1 MFLVILMMRIIF
13 HITNTQVLRLLK
25 VFAKDLTSNVKLSKL
40 LLHKIGQSRG
50 ILGRFLWSLLKTGQ
64 RLMKN
69 VLKPPVKSFF
79 KTITINSSSISN
91 RWSCF

>member
-1 MFLVILMMRIIF
+1 MLLVTLMMRIIF

-25 VFAKDLTSNVKLSKL
+25 AFAKGSTSNVKLSKP

-50 ILGRFLWSLLKTGQ
+50 FLGRLLWSLLKTGL

-69 VLKPPVKSFF
+69 VLKPPAKSF
-79 KTITINSSSISN
+79 
-91 RWSCF
+91 